1 MNSFNSAYNKIVE
14 NYNSL
19 KFVKRVFYPR
29 NFNIS
34 EDFKSAFKKEFKRLS
49 DEGHSPRHIVTKIAK
64 ALMFLANK

>member
-1 MNSFNSAYNKIVE
+1 VNNFNASYIKLVE

-19 KFVKRVFYPR
+19 KFTRRLFYPR

-34 EDFKSAFKKEFKRLS
+34 EEFKNSFKKEFKRLS
-49 DEGHSPRHIVTKIAK
+49 NEGHSPKHIITKISK